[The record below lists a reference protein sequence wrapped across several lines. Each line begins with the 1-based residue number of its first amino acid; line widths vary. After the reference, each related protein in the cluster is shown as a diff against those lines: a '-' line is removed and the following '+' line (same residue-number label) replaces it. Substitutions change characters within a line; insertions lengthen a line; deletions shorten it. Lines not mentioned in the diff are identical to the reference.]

1 MRGLNGDADDLVLGP
16 VGDGSAEPTL
26 EALLSDATDCVLGPM
41 GTVRLFKFWVEVE
54 GDADEDS
61 GRGTNSSGGVWPAGG
76 IGRPRA
82 AAII

>member
-1 MRGLNGDADDLVLGP
+1 MNGEADDLLPGP

-26 EALLSDATDCVLGPM
+26 EALLSDATDWVLGPM
-41 GTVRLFKFWVEVE
+41 GTVRLFKFWVEAD

-61 GRGTNSSGGVWPAGG
+61 GLGTSSSGGVWSAGG